1 MGRHTGTITKKL
13 TGIDAT
19 ASDTPAPTMPSLS
32 PRTTTSTRWRRI
44 LPAALCAAALG
55 AALTVPA
62 IASAEPREWDIGQFK
77 ECMQGAGDDPNEDY
91 DAVYVRCCAES
102 GGQISEEQN
111 ACVAPP
117 CDCDEPAQ
125 VRPGVIPPGGLPTLT
140 AVPATPTPRPVAPT
154 LAPAPAIGG

>member
-62 IASAEPREWDIGQFK
+62 IASAEPREWDIEAYDK
-77 ECMQGAGDDPNEDY
+77 CMHEADNSGIIDPDELVAAY
-91 DAVYVRCCAES
+91 AACCLKS
-102 GGQISEEQN
+102 GGALGKDNVCEASADLQTGPQIN
-111 ACVAPP
+111 L
-117 CDCDEPAQ
+117 
-125 VRPGVIPPGGLPTLT
+125 PPGGLPTLT
-140 AVPATPTPRPVAPT
+140 AVPPTPTPRPVAPT
-154 LAPAPAIGG
+154 LTPAPITGG